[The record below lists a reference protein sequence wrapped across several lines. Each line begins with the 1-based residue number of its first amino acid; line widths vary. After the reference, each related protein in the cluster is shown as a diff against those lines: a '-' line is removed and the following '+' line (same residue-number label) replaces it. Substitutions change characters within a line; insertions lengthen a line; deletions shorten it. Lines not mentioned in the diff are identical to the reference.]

1 MGIVTKTITECTC
14 DLCGSVCQPKDGE
27 IRVNVSEGYRD
38 VGPSQ
43 VYGVLVFNQP
53 YGCVNGIICESCK
66 IKWLRIYL
74 ELHSKQQ

>member
-14 DLCGSVCQPKDGE
+14 DLCGSVCKPKEGE
-27 IRVNVSEGYRD
+27 IRVNVSGGDRD

-53 YGCVNGIICESCK
+53 YGCVNGIICKSCK

-74 ELHSKQQ
+74 ELHGKQ